1 MIPRLA
7 IITQNTLEA
16 TGLKSILDDII
27 PGADVTV
34 FNSLEQFQDE
44 HAITPFVHFFVSPEV
59 LILDAVVPSA
69 VGVCADPRG
78 IPGISEVYAAPELL
92 VHGAALGVVDGRV
105 TYGLRVLVVVNWG
118 QTVVAGTAA
127 CEEEYGG

>member
-7 IITQNTLEA
+7 IITLNTLEA

-44 HAITPFVHFFVSPEV
+44 HAITPFVHFFVSPEA
-59 LILDAVVPSA
+59 LILD
-69 VGVCADPRG
+69 
-78 IPGISEVYAAPELL
+78 
-92 VHGAALGVVDGRV
+92 VDFF
-105 TYGLRVLVVVNWG
+105 
-118 QTVVAGTAA
+118 
-127 CEEEYGG
+127 